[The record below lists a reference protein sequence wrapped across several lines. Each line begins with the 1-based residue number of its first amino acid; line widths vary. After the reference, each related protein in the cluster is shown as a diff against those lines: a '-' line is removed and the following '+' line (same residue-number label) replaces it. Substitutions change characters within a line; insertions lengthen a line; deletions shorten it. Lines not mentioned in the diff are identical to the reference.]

1 MVKLV
6 LILFLVSAVPGLLA
20 ALALKSA
27 LIAGLTLGSSFFF
40 TMYLR
45 FSAYSEFISSL
56 GPLEGG
62 GSREQRL
69 LLLWQEVQGK
79 REKAPRA
86 EFRVYRSAAR
96 EFQGWVKSRTSLQ
109 FFVSRG
115 FLETVDEEA
124 LRRGFQSWNEARVR
138 ETARANFLR
147 SLELRFERWKGSPR
161 EFRYWFCSF
170 WFYPLERMLK
180 IAKI

>member
-1 MVKLV
+1 MKHV
-6 LILFLVSAVPGLLA
+6 LILFFVSAVPGLLA

-40 TMYLR
+40 ALYLR

-56 GPLEGG
+56 GPLEEG
-62 GSREQRL
+62 GSREQSL
-69 LLLWQEVQGK
+69 ILLWQEEQGK
-79 REKAPRA
+79 NEKAISA
-86 EFRVYRSAAR
+86 EFRVYRSTAR
-96 EFQGWVKSRTSLQ
+96 EFQGWVKSRRSLQ
-109 FFVSRG
+109 FFISRG

-124 LRRGFQSWNEARVR
+124 LRRGFRSWDEARLR
-138 ETARANFLR
+138 ETVRANFLR

-161 EFRYWFCSF
+161 EFRYWFYSF